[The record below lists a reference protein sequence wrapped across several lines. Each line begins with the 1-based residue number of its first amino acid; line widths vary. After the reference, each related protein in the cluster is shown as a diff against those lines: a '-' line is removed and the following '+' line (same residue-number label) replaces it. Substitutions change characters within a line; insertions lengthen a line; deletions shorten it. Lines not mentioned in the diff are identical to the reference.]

1 MGNPFAV
8 KKSTTVQRTP
18 DEVYPQRKGLHK
30 PQYLGNSPMDQLFA
44 RLESFL
50 DAPLAETTVHLLFD
64 KIMLLHSQVL
74 SALQSQDQPSVPASP
89 DDTLLTVV
97 QYLLGLL
104 DEVHACAI
112 AAKETLPQ
120 KDLLTISLHDIKTF
134 GKLVSAVIVFGV
146 SPALLALRIGVPL
159 EKRRLKDFG
168 TAVYKPLT
176 VPPLS
181 EASGTTYTA
190 RYAPHAQLLQLVY
203 THLHRIF
210 AQPSDVRDL
219 LLKGSGYADY
229 VTVAIA
235 LATVPYFDS
244 TVRMGVLRQFDSV
257 EALASTYDLYQ
268 DYTLL
273 VATASPA
280 YFKQF
285 VMARLQRLPSSAPK
299 GDGVLSFI
307 EFVLGLRDNEQV
319 DISKFDHVA
328 RVLLLKPK
336 QEATSVYFES
346 VGRQC
351 YDILVNIN
359 RPTIAS
365 CVGHFLEQLWLR
377 NPRVATDFFLKRIWA
392 VFKPLELENPV
403 VVKSEPANLDLVKSE
418 PREPDQVKPVHAL
431 VLLSEAAVNNNINV
445 LLSLTQRALPADLM
459 MSIFR
464 PVLVPVWCYH
474 VFARTH
480 KKPAE
485 ILQNILISYLTLVN
499 DPDALDIL
507 AQNIVAEG
515 DGWRFRV
522 GPNSLVEIVPA
533 AGENAEQRAMQFLAR
548 LDAGCNALVDLLRQL
563 EPAAVLTLFVAVLG
577 RWLRSAPSLDA
588 ENPFVRLVDLR
599 VVETIGREFSE
610 LLAQT
615 PGDILLVVYSVLAG
629 DTSGTADGD
638 DDVDS
643 DDDDD
648 LVGPPV
654 APDVVAVVLQL
665 LSAIMTEIVELDT
678 ACRTVLGKIR
688 TQLGSTYAALPAAQ
702 SLVLRID
709 TTVQG
714 EQPHASDHEQQRQV
728 LARAVASLNDPLVPI
743 RAHGLYLLRQ
753 LVEAHSPVVAVDF
766 VVRLHLLQ
774 LKDPDPFVY
783 LNVIKGLDSLLQWDA
798 SALPLLTAIYGGK
811 GDGFTN
817 GTDASDDAE
826 ASEVSDGGS
835 VDLDERLRV
844 GEVLLRY
851 VEQQGEAFSGELAR
865 EVCDSALSLIQ
876 RRGAVADNR
885 LRMSAMSV
893 LGACCN
899 TNPLG
904 MVDNLTNALD
914 CAVGILQLE
923 TGEEEAVMRRAAIVL
938 ISDLVLGTSKTD
950 KVPFPASYREKVLV
964 GLRYVRAHDLDLLV
978 QEQAQAVLDYIDELV
993 AVALETE

>member
-8 KKSTTVQRTP
+8 KKSTTVKRSA
-18 DEVYPQRKGLHK
+18 DEVYPQRKGLNK
-30 PQYLGNSPMDQLFA
+30 PHYVGNSPMDRFFT

-50 DAPLAETTVHLLFD
+50 DAPLAETTVDLLYAKVVLAQNEAD
-64 KIMLLHSQVL
+64 GPLLPEAMPKKEPEPLTPV
-74 SALQSQDQPSVPASP
+74 SANEM
-89 DDTLLTVV
+89 LLTVV
-97 QYLLGLL
+97 THLLSLL
-104 DEVHACAI
+104 DEVTEYSI
-112 AAKETLPQ
+112 SAKATLPQ

-134 GKLVSAVIVFGV
+134 GKLVSTVIVFGI

-168 TAVYKPLT
+168 SAVYKPLA
-176 VPPLS
+176 VPPLT
-181 EASGTTYTA
+181 EGPTTTYTE
-190 RYAPHAQLLQLVY
+190 RFAPHAHLLHLVY
-203 THLHRIF
+203 THLHRVF

-244 TVRMGVLRQFDSV
+244 EVRAAVARQFDDV

-273 VATASPA
+273 VSTASPA

-307 EFVLGLRDNEQV
+307 EFVLGLRDNAEV
-319 DISKFDHVA
+319 DIAKFDHVA

-336 QEATSVYFES
+336 QELTVAYFES

-377 NPRVATDFFLKRIWA
+377 NPRVATDFFLKRIWS
-392 VFKPLELENPV
+392 VFNPEV
-403 VVKSEPANLDLVKSE
+403 PQSGQTSAP
-418 PREPDQVKPVHAL
+418 L

-445 LLSLTQRALPADLM
+445 LLSLTQRALSPDLM
-459 MSIFR
+459 VAIFR

-474 VFARTH
+474 VFVRTNQ
-480 KKPAE
+480 KPAE
-485 ILQNILISYLTLVN
+485 ILQNILVSYLTLAQDN
-499 DPDALDIL
+499 DALDTI
-507 AQNIVAEG
+507 AKNIVAEG
-515 DGWRFRV
+515 DGWRFRL
-522 GPNSLVEIVPA
+522 GPNSLVEICPA
-533 AGENAEQRAMQFLAR
+533 AAENAEQRAMQFLAR
-548 LDAGCNALVDLLRQL
+548 LDSGCGALVELLRQL
-563 EPAAVLTLFVAVLG
+563 EPSAVLALFVAVLA

-615 PGDILLVVYSVLAG
+615 PGDILLVVHSVLSGDAG
-629 DTSGTADGD
+629 AGLAANCDE
-638 DDVDS
+638 DVDS

-648 LVGPPV
+648 LAGPPV
-654 APDVVAVVLQL
+654 ADDVVAVVLQL
-665 LSAIMTEIVELDT
+665 LSAILTETVELDGP
-678 ACRTVLGKIR
+678 CRGLLVQIR
-688 TQLGSTYAALPAAQ
+688 AQLASVYASVAAAQ
-702 SLVLRID
+702 SLCLRID
-709 TTVQG
+709 VVLLG
-714 EQPHASDHEQQRQV
+714 EQPADTELDQQRQV
-728 LARAVASLNDPLVPI
+728 LTRAVASLNDPLVPI
-743 RAHGLYLLRQ
+743 RAHGLFLLRQ
-753 LVEAHSPVVAVDF
+753 LVESRSAVVTPDF
-766 VVRLHLLQ
+766 VVRLHLVQ

-798 SALPLLTAIYGGK
+798 SALALLTAIYEGLELEGA
-811 GDGFTN
+811 
-817 GTDASDDAE
+817 TDNL
-826 ASEVSDGGS
+826 
-835 VDLDERLRV
+835 DLDERLRV
-844 GEVLLRY
+844 GEVLLRF
-851 VEQQGEAFSGELAR
+851 VESQGEAFSGESAR
-865 EVCDSALSLIQ
+865 LVCGSALLLIE
-876 RRGAVADNR
+876 RRGAEVDNR

-893 LGACCN
+893 LGTCCN

-904 MVDNLTNALD
+904 MMENLAPALD

-923 TGEEEAVMRRAAIVL
+923 TGQEEAVMRRAAIVL
-938 ISDLVLGTSKTD
+938 ISDLLLGTSKSD

-964 GLRYVRAHDLDLLV
+964 SLRYVRAHDLDLLV
-978 QEQAQAVLDYIDELV
+978 QEQAQRVLDYIDELV
-993 AVALETE
+993 QAAMEPE